1 VDKFCQYELLTAMDF
16 RTAVTI
22 LSRQITT
29 ADIAEAMGVSPYT
42 IRQARLQDG
51 APGYRTAPKGWE
63 SAFVRLAEQRQAEL
77 QTMIE
82 GIRR

>member
-1 VDKFCQYELLTAMDF
+1 MDF
-16 RTAVTI
+16 HTAVTI

-29 ADIAEAMGVSPYT
+29 AEIAKAMGVSPYT

-63 SAFVRLAEQRQAEL
+63 SAFIRLAEQRQAEL
-77 QTMIE
+77 TAMIE
-82 GIRR
+82 RLRR